1 MTSDSRLPYVW
12 LIVHVAAIAAAT
24 TFLAVVIHEPVV
36 DANIGA
42 GFAMLALAALGM
54 PWSLLVFSG
63 VIPEGRDFAETS
75 LFIAFALANVLIHGL
90 LALWLT
96 KRRHSN

>member
-63 VIPEGRDFAETS
+63 VIPEGATS
-75 LFIAFALANVLIHGL
+75 RKHRCSSRSH
-90 LALWLT
+90 WPT
-96 KRRHSN
+96 C